1 MSRRRIALSV
11 AAGVVVLGAAG
22 AAGAFALAHAGEQPP
37 VPANSTAR
45 YTAPDGDRDGS
56 LTFVTDVTAS
66 SGVKSVKVL
75 AWPEN
80 SPFAEKQLTAKDMAA
95 AEPAVCEPSAEDTV
109 RCTYTAEVTASD
121 AESSPRGLWH
131 IAVLATAQDGTTTL
145 NTETSDFT
153 VR

>member
-1 MSRRRIALSV
+1 MSRRIALSV
-11 AAGVVVLGAAG
+11 AAGVVVLGG
-22 AAGAFALAHAGEQPP
+22 AGAFALAHAGEQPP
-37 VPANSTAR
+37 VPAHSTAR

-75 AWPEN
+75 AWPED
-80 SPFAEKQLTAKDMAA
+80 SPFAEKQLTTKDMAA
-95 AEPAVCEPSAEDTV
+95 AEPAVCEPSGKDTV
-109 RCTYTAEVTASD
+109 RCTYTTVVTGSD

-131 IAVLATAQDGTTTL
+131 IAVLATAKDGTTTL
-145 NTETSDFT
+145 NTEASDFT